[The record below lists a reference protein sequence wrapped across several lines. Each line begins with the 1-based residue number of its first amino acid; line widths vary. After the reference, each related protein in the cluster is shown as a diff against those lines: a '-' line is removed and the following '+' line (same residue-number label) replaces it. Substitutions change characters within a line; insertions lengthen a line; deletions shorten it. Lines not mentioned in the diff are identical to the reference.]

1 MYEFKTT
8 PISHQLEEFNT
19 HWKDRARG
27 LLWEMGT
34 GKSKEALDQWG
45 ALYEDNEVDALI
57 VVAPDGVHR
66 NWVNEEIPKHVPDRI
81 LSKTRCFTYQT
92 DKAATKQHQADCEAV
107 LAHPGP
113 IVVAMSYDAVV
124 TEPLMGKEKS
134 TGRRYTIWRGG
145 KKFLWDLLRT
155 RKAMYVA
162 DEARRIKNPTA
173 DRTKVV
179 VKSAVYAPY
188 RRLLNGTP
196 VPNGPFDL
204 YSQLKFLDE
213 KFWEPHGISGYT
225 AFKNMFGV
233 FQKGYVRGPGGV
245 MREFPQLLG
254 YKNLD
259 LLQRILGTI
268 CSRVTKED
276 VLNLPPKLYSRASFE
291 ITAAQRKV
299 YDQLSE
305 EFMAQLETGE
315 YVSAPLAITRLLRF
329 QQVTSGFL
337 PVDDADGEP
346 VRDIG
351 TTNPRL
357 DLLDTI
363 CEDIPHGCIIWA
375 RFNRTVDLIL
385 ERLRK
390 AKLSTVRYDGQVSA
404 DAREEAKIAFQEG
417 KAQFFVAKQS
427 TAGEGLTLTQAK
439 TVIYVENTFDLAA
452 RLQSED
458 RAHRI
463 GQEHPVNYIDMLAL
477 GTVDQHIVK
486 CLVDK
491 MDVANEITGDRVKQW
506 LALK

>member
-1 MYEFKTT
+1 
-8 PISHQLEEFNT
+8 
-19 HWKDRARG
+19 
-27 LLWEMGT
+27 
-34 GKSKEALDQWG
+34 
-45 ALYEDNEVDALI
+45 
-57 VVAPDGVHR
+57 
-66 NWVNEEIPKHVPDRI
+66 
-81 LSKTRCFTYQT
+81 
-92 DKAATKQHQADCEAV
+92 
-107 LAHPGP
+107 
-113 IVVAMSYDAVV
+113 
-124 TEPLMGKEKS
+124 
-134 TGRRYTIWRGG
+134 
-145 KKFLWDLLRT
+145 
-155 RKAMYVA
+155 MYVA

-179 VKSAVYAPY
+179 VKSAVFAPY

-213 KFWEPHGISGYT
+213 NFWEPHGITGFT

-245 MREFPQLLG
+245 HARVPAAAR
-254 YKNLD
+254 
-259 LLQRILGTI
+259 LQEPGPAPAILGTI
-268 CSRVTKED
+268 CSRVTKEE

-299 YDQLSE
+299 YEQLTE

-315 YVSAPLAITRLLRF
+315 YVSAPLAITRLAPLPAGHERLPPGGRRRRRAGAGHRHHQPPARPAGHHLRGHPSRMHHMG
-329 QQVTSGFL
+329 QIQSNRRPHSRATTKSKV
-337 PVDDADGEP
+337 VKHRP
-346 VRDIG
+346 VR
-351 TTNPRL
+351 
-357 DLLDTI
+357 
-363 CEDIPHGCIIWA
+363 
-375 RFNRTVDLIL
+375 RT
-385 ERLRK
+385 
-390 AKLSTVRYDGQVSA
+390 GG